1 MSSTSPL
8 FAPLGSRRIRAHT
21 WSTSTGW
28 VDYLLSSN
36 PASSCRAGSTSKGAT
51 APRGNRE
58 TRPGRASPRL
68 RWNTRRGVPSRPLGT
83 SKRLVVNCMA
93 PEVSLPFAARPR
105 CRVVPVFARCKGALL
120 CHVVKQGRAP
130 EEAGRPAPSL
140 ASVWP
145 GHPASIVPVA
155 YSSVPKTGENRRTS
169 RPHLALHGTTWHKA
183 PPTCTRTCAFEGPLG
198 SPRRAIQPSSREKT
212 AHDLRV
218 GELQWP
224 PEDGENVTNRT
235 VNALKT
241 GQNAEIGNA
250 AVRAA
255 SGERAARARLPIT
268 VIDRQSLGEALAWW
282 RKSYAT

>member
-1 MSSTSPL
+1 MAADLLIKSGTVIDGSGGPCYRADVAVTGGRIVEIGRIRKPAAETIDCRAPYIYARTCA
-8 FAPLGSRRIRAHT
+8 FEGPLGSPRRAHLHYRHAALAPVVH
-21 WSTSTGW
+21 G
-28 VDYLLSSN
+28 
-36 PASSCRAGSTSKGAT
+36 ARARQRLAAT
-51 APRGNRE
+51 
-58 TRPGRASPRL
+58 
-68 RWNTRRGVPSRPLGT
+68 
-83 SKRLVVNCMA
+83 
-93 PEVSLPFAARPR
+93 
-105 CRVVPVFARCKGALL
+105 
-120 CHVVKQGRAP
+120 
-130 EEAGRPAPSL
+130 
-140 ASVWP
+140 
-145 GHPASIVPVA
+145 ASIVPAA
-155 YSSVPKTGENRRTS
+155 YSSVPKTGQNRRTS
-169 RPHLALHGTTWHKA
+169 RPHLALRGTTWHKA

-235 VNALKT
+235 VNAPLKT